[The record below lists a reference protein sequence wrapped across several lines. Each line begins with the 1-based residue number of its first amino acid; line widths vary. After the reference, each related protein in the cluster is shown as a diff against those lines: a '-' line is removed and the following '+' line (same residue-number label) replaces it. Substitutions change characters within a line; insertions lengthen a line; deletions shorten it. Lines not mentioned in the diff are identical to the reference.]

1 MPATFKAFMNFS
13 KFYLLLSYVQS
24 YHACFHATVHV
35 LSRMSLLDKYNSHSS
50 LHIHHKISENDK
62 VAKLKITIRLH
73 EYLKNGYVNCSLHL
87 SNTII
92 PANFVF
98 NLSRNHRSRAH
109 AAISFDVF
117 SFCFLLENCC
127 ISLYTSLVTDQR
139 TNPLSFSI
147 FLSCASN
154 LNNCTNMVHIRM
166 YINS

>member
-1 MPATFKAFMNFS
+1 MHNIS
-13 KFYLLLSYVQS
+13 
-24 YHACFHATVHV
+24 
-35 LSRMSLLDKYNSHSS
+35 SRDSS
-50 LHIHHKISENDK
+50 LRIHHKISENDI
-62 VAKLKITIRLH
+62 AKLKITIRLY
-73 EYLKNGYVNCSLHL
+73 ECLKNGYVNCSLHL

-92 PANFVF
+92 PANFAF
-98 NLSRNHRSRAH
+98 NLSRNHHSRAH
-109 AAISFDVF
+109 TAISFDVF

-154 LNNCTNMVHIRM
+154 LNNYTNIIRIRM